1 MIHSTAPVFE
11 NLNASNWC
19 RVVYCPLQLFSLRV
33 VLGVG
38 PGHCSGS
45 VSCVSCINMVMLA
58 GRGSHLSCFSFTIFF
73 FSQSLFYFIYVWLCW
88 VFVAAWAFSL
98 FGSAWGLLSHCGVQV
113 SHCGLVLLWR
123 LGIMVP
129 RQRGSSH
136 TADGTHVS
144 CVGR

>member
-19 RVVYCPLQLFSLRV
+19 RAVYCSLQLFSLRV

-45 VSCVSCINMVMLA
+45 VSCVSCINTVMLA

-73 FSQSLFYFIYVWLCW
+73 FLVSLYFTLFMFGCAGSSWLHGLSLFLAVLGGYSHIAVCRYLIV
-88 VFVAAWAFSL
+88 V
-98 FGSAWGLLSHCGVQV
+98 LSYCGA
-113 SHCGLVLLWR
+113 R
-123 LGIMVP
+123 
-129 RQRGSSH
+129 
-136 TADGTHVS
+136 A
-144 CVGR
+144 